1 MKVRHVGITVTNL
14 SESINFYVHHLGF
27 EIAVEMDE
35 AGEHIDRF
43 SGLNSIDVRT
53 VKLRGDNNCMIELLY
68 YRSHPSVASENKK
81 RNITAIGCSH
91 FALTVPDL
99 DYLYGHLRAQGVD
112 FMCAPEYSP
121 DGKVKLTFCRDP
133 DGTLIELVQEL

>member
-1 MKVRHVGITVTNL
+1 MKVRHVGITVTDL

-27 EIAVEMDE
+27 KMAVEMDE

-43 SGLNSIDVRT
+43 SGLNNIDVRT
-53 VKLRGDNNCMIELLY
+53 VKLRGDDNCMIELLY
-68 YRSHPSVASENKK
+68 YRSHPCVASENKK

-99 DYLYGHLRAQGVD
+99 DYLYEHLRAQGVD
-112 FMCAPEYSP
+112 FMCAPQSSP